1 MWPFFWQVN
10 LMAKFMDETERE
22 RESEMSHFARPQK
35 SRRVQEKARM
45 GRPFG
50 FTAWS
55 NEENGD
61 TEK

>member
-1 MWPFFWQVN
+1 MNAQLTFNERV
-10 LMAKFMDETERE
+10 KRERERERE
-22 RESEMSHFARPQK
+22 RESEMSHFARPQN